1 MITRSA
7 TGEFTSSLSPYLL
20 RDSTRSGKAR
30 IRDESDSVDG
40 GHPRRVTRWELTSGG
55 IWRTVDGGRT
65 WARIKNLPSIHM
77 RGELWR
83 AFRRR
88 TSRGV

>member
-1 MITRSA
+1 VITRSA

-20 RDSTRSGKAR
+20 RDSTRCGKAR
-30 IRDESDSVDG
+30 IRDESDSGDG
-40 GHPRRVTRWELTSGG
+40 AHPRRVTRWELTSGG